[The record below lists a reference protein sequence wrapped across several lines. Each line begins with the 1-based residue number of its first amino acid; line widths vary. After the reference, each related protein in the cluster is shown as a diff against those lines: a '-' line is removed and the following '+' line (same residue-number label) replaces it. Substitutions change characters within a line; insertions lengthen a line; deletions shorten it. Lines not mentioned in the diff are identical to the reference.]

1 MTVALWCVLAA
12 ALLPYLAAT
21 IAKAGGERYDNRDPR
36 AWLDRQQG
44 FRVRANNAQQN
55 GFEAF
60 PFFAAAVIVAHMLQA
75 PQERVDALAVIFV
88 AARVG
93 HLVCYLADWHWAR
106 SIAWLLGWLCCIF
119 LFVSGA
125 SAVAAG

>member
-1 MTVALWCVLAA
+1 MSVALWCVLVA

-36 AWLDRQQG
+36 AWLERQGG
-44 FRVRANNAQQN
+44 FRVRANSAQLN
-55 GFEAF
+55 SFEAF
-60 PFFAAAVIVAHMLQA
+60 PFFAAAVIVAQMLQA

-88 AARVG
+88 AARVAY
-93 HLVCYLADWHWAR
+93 LTCYLADWHWAR
-106 SIAWLLGWLCCIF
+106 SVSWLVGWLACVF

-125 SAVAAG
+125 